1 MKRIGIVVGA
11 LAASVGG
18 AAALSVL
25 HSRLEA
31 QHGAEQW
38 QGLKSYCT
46 DCHDQAEA
54 AGGVVFEGVGADAVP
69 AKPQVFEAAIR
80 KLRGGLMPPPGNPRP
95 DQQHIEQFVRWAE
108 DSIDHAAHEPR
119 AGYTSV
125 QRLNRTEYAA
135 TVKDLL
141 GVEIDAKQYLPNEIE
156 VDGFDNIAAAL
167 SVSPAF
173 LEQYLSVAR
182 KVARLAIGEP
192 QPKLASVYFAPP
204 SGDQDGYADGL
215 PPGTRGGTRFTHPF
229 PADGEY
235 RLTLTD
241 LDVGLYPRSL
251 ETEQTVLVLL
261 DRDEVFRA
269 KLGGREDLALVDH
282 GGAPA
287 RAEIMK
293 RFAGIPLHVT
303 AGVHEIVVTF
313 LERSRAATDEAI
325 FGFTPYGGFSYQGQ
339 MRVPRLI
346 GGVELKGPFA
356 PTGVSRTASR
366 DKIFVCTPA
375 AASDD
380 RACAEK
386 IAATL
391 ARRAFR
397 RPVSTDDVARLMP
410 FYEVGRKSGTF
421 DAGIEQL
428 VTAILASPDFL
439 YRAIDPP
446 PGALT
451 AKSGATAGGQT
462 GAGVASTAA
471 ASKPATFQLGD
482 LALASRL
489 SFFLWNQ
496 GPDDELLALAER
508 GTLHESRTL
517 DAQVDRMLADP
528 RAATL
533 VTSFALKWLNV
544 DDLTAVVPDAQI
556 FPEFSDALR
565 TDFASEIE
573 LFLKSVLLDNQDVR
587 GLLTSDQTFLNERLA
602 RHYGVTG
609 VHGPQFRRVKLDDP
623 ARFGLLGK
631 GAVLLR
637 TSYGDRTSP
646 VLRGA
651 WVLDKLMGTPPTPPP
666 PNVVV
671 DLTQKAGEKPKT
683 LRARL
688 ERHRTDAICSGCHSV
703 IDPYG
708 LALENFTVTGQW
720 RTVDREAHEPIDA
733 QSTLVTGTPVNGP
746 IALRNALLARPDQFP
761 QAVTEKLMMYAIGRK
776 LAYHDMTQV
785 RAIVRDAAKHDYRF
799 AELVHGV
806 ARSDAFRE
814 QALPEAPNGAAQ
826 TVARVEAK

>member
-11 LAASVGG
+11 VAASAVG
-18 AAALSVL
+18 AVALVVL
-25 HSRLEA
+25 HSRLDA
-31 QHGAEQW
+31 QRGAEQW
-38 QGLKSYCT
+38 QALKTYCT
-46 DCHDQAEA
+46 DCHNEAEA
-54 AGGVVFEGVGADAVP
+54 AGNVVFEGVSADAVA

-95 DQQHIEQFVRWAE
+95 EQQDIEQFVRWAE
-108 DSIDHAAHEPR
+108 HSIDRGAHEPR

-141 GVEIDAKQYLPNEIE
+141 GVEIDAKQYLPTEIE

-173 LEQYLSVAR
+173 LEQYLGVAR

-192 QPKLASVYFAPP
+192 TPKLASVYFAPP
-204 SGDQDGYADGL
+204 SGDQDGYTDGL
-215 PPGTRGGTRFTHPF
+215 PPGTRGGSRFTHPF

-235 RLTLTD
+235 RLTITD

-251 ETEQTVLVLL
+251 ETEQTVVVLL

-269 KLGGREDLALVDH
+269 KLGGRDDLALVDH

-293 RFAGIPLHVT
+293 RFAAIPVRVT
-303 AGVHEIVVTF
+303 AGEHEIVVTF
-313 LERSRAATDEAI
+313 IERGRAATDEAI

-346 GGVELKGPFA
+346 GGVELKGPYS
-356 PTGVSRTASR
+356 PTGVSHTASR
-366 DKIFVCTPA
+366 DKIFVCTPT
-375 AASDD
+375 AASEE

-397 RPVSTDDVARLMP
+397 RPLGADDVARLMP
-410 FYEVGRKSGTF
+410 FYEAGRKSGTF
-421 DAGIEQL
+421 DSGIEQL

-446 PGALT
+446 AGAL
-451 AKSGATAGGQT
+451 AVKSTGAGGEQT
-462 GAGVASTAA
+462 GASGASAA
-471 ASKPATFQLGD
+471 PAFALDD

-508 GTLHESRTL
+508 GALHEPRAL

-528 RAATL
+528 RAETL

-565 TDFASEIE
+565 SDFASEVE
-573 LFLKSVLLDNQDVR
+573 LFLKSVLLDNHDVR
-587 GLLTSDQTFLNERLA
+587 ELLTSDRTFLNERLA

-609 VHGPQFRRVKLDDP
+609 VHGPQFRRVQLEDP

-688 ERHRTDAICSGCHSV
+688 ERHRTDAVCSGCHSV

-733 QSTLVTGTPVNGP
+733 GSTLVTGTPVNGP
-746 IALRNALLARPDQFP
+746 VALRNALLARPDQFP

-785 RAIVRDAAKHDYRF
+785 RAIVQDAAKHDYKF
-799 AELVHGV
+799 AEIVHGV
-806 ARSDAFRE
+806 VRSDAFRE
-814 QALPEAPNGAAQ
+814 QALPAAPTGGAQ

>member
-1 MKRIGIVVGA
+1 MRRISIGVGVLVV
-11 LAASVGG
+11 AAGG
-18 AAALSVL
+18 AVALSAVNA
-25 HSRLEA
+25 RIEA
-31 QHGAEQW
+31 KRGAEQW
-38 QGLKSYCT
+38 QALKGYCT
-46 DCHDQAEA
+46 DCHNEAEA
-54 AGGVVFEGVGADAVP
+54 AGNVVFEGVGADAIP

-108 DSIDHAAHEPR
+108 DSIDHGAHEPR

-173 LEQYLSVAR
+173 LEQYLGVAR

-192 QPKLASVYFAPP
+192 TPKLASVYFAPP
-204 SGDQDGYADGL
+204 SGDQDGYSDGL

-235 RLTLTD
+235 RLTITD

-261 DRDEVFRA
+261 DRNEVFRA
-269 KLGGREDLALVDH
+269 KLGGRDDLALVDH

-293 RFAGIPLHVT
+293 RFAAIPLHVT

-346 GGVELKGPFA
+346 GGVELKGPFS
-356 PTGVSRTASR
+356 PTGVSRTTSR
-366 DKIFVCTPA
+366 DKIFVCTPT
-375 AASDD
+375 AASEE

-397 RPVSTDDVARLMP
+397 RPVGSDDVARLMP
-410 FYEVGRKSGTF
+410 FYEAGRKSGSF

-446 PGALT
+446 AGTLA
-451 AKSGATAGGQT
+451 AKSGAPSAAQN
-462 GAGVASTAA
+462 GASVATAA
-471 ASKPATFQLGD
+471 AATSPATFALDD

-508 GTLHESRTL
+508 GALHEPRAL

-528 RAATL
+528 RTGTL

-544 DDLTAVVPDAQI
+544 DDLTAVVPDSRI
-556 FPEFSDALR
+556 FPEFSDELR
-565 TDFASEIE
+565 TDFASEID
-573 LFLKSVLLDNQDVR
+573 LFLRSVLLDNHDVR
-587 GLLTSDQTFLNERLA
+587 ELLTSNQTFLNERLA
-602 RHYGVTG
+602 RHYGVAG

-688 ERHRTDAICSGCHSV
+688 ERHRTDPICSGCHSV

-733 QSTLVTGTPVNGP
+733 ASTLVTGTAVNGP
-746 IALRNALLARPDQFP
+746 VALRNALLARPDQFP
-761 QAVTEKLMMYAIGRK
+761 QAVTEKLMMYAVGRK

-785 RAIVRDAAKHDYRF
+785 RAIVRDAASRDYKF
-799 AELVHGV
+799 AELVHGIV
-806 ARSDAFRE
+806 RSDAFRE
-814 QALPEAPNGAAQ
+814 QTLPAAPASGAQ